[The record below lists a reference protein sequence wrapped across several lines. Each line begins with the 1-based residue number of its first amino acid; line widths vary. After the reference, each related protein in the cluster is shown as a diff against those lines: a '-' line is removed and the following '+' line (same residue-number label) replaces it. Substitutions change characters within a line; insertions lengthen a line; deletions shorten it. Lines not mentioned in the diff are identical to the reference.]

1 MVLCVSMLENSLL
14 SKDCPPSDMMA
25 GGIASV
31 SSVVVEG
38 LGVVTPPTDVDSI
51 VVIPIP
57 LKIIQT
63 SMLHLEKKTS
73 YWHDHQTSNHF

>member
-1 MVLCVSMLENSLL
+1 
-14 SKDCPPSDMMA
+14 MMA

-38 LGVVTPPTDVDSI
+38 LGVVTPPTDMGSL

-57 LKIIQT
+57 ITSITRFYKLPAAAKGFLGLK
-63 SMLHLEKKTS
+63 
-73 YWHDHQTSNHF
+73 

>member
-1 MVLCVSMLENSLL
+1 
-14 SKDCPPSDMMA
+14 MMA

-38 LGVVTPPTDVDSI
+38 LGVVTPPTDMGSL

-57 LKIIQT
+57 IKTIQT
-63 SMLHLEKKTS
+63 STLHLEKKTA
-73 YWHDHQTSNHF
+73 Y